1 MRAAANIS
9 TIRTPIKSFDVDRI
23 RQDFPI
29 LKQRIHGKPLVYLD
43 NAATSQKPQH
53 VIDAITHFYCN
64 DNANIHRGVHLLS
77 QRATDAYETARIRIQ
92 KFINARHAHETV
104 FVRSTTEAI
113 NLVARCLGSRIVG
126 PGDEI
131 VLSAME
137 HHSNIV
143 PWQMLCEEKGAK
155 LRIIPITDEGELI
168 WDEFE
173 KSLGPRTRLVTI
185 VHMSNVLGTINPVAE
200 MVQAAH
206 SRGIPVFVD
215 GAQGIAHARVDVQQ
229 LDCDFY
235 AFSGHKLYGPTGIGV
250 LYGKTGLLD
259 SMPPYQG
266 GGDMISTVTFEKT
279 KYNIL
284 PYKFEAGT
292 PDIAGAVGLGAA
304 VEYLETI
311 GFDSAIAYEADVLTY
326 AAEALA
332 SVPGVRLV
340 GTAKNKASVQSFV
353 MKGIHPHDI
362 GTIVDEFG
370 VAIRTGH
377 HCAQPLMDRY
387 RLPATARASLGIYNT
402 KQEIDILVEAL
413 SKVSEVFG

>member
-1 MRAAANIS
+1 MRAAANVS
-9 TIRTPIKSFDVDRI
+9 TTRSPATSFDVERI

-29 LKQRIHGKPLVYLD
+29 LRQQVHGRPLVYLD

-77 QRATDAYETARIRIQ
+77 QRATDAYETARVRIQ

-155 LRIIPITDEGELI
+155 LRIIPITEEGELI
-168 WDEFE
+168 WEEYE

-200 MVQAAH
+200 MIQAAH

-250 LYGKTGLLD
+250 LYGKTSLLD

-279 KYNIL
+279 KYNVL

-311 GFDSAIAYEADVLTY
+311 GFDSAIAYEAEVLTY
-326 AAEALA
+326 AARALA
-332 SVPGVRLV
+332 AVPGVRLV
-340 GTAKNKASVQSFV
+340 GTARNKASVQSFV

-413 SKVSEVFG
+413 SRVSEVFR

>member
-1 MRAAANIS
+1 MRAAANVS
-9 TIRTPIKSFDVDRI
+9 APRSPDTSFDVERI

-29 LKQRIHGKPLVYLD
+29 LKQQIRGRPLVYLD

-53 VIDAITHFYCN
+53 VIDAITYFYCN

-77 QRATDAYETARIRIQ
+77 QRATEAYETARARIQ
-92 KFINARHAHETV
+92 TFINARHAHETV

-113 NLVARCLGSRIVG
+113 NLVARCLGNRIVG

-143 PWQMLCEEKGAK
+143 PWQMLCEEKGAQ
-155 LRIIPITDEGELI
+155 LRIIPITDEGELV
-168 WDEFE
+168 WDEYE
-173 KSLGPRTRLVTI
+173 KCLGPRTRLVTI
-185 VHMSNVLGTINPVAE
+185 VHMSNVLGTINPVRE
-200 MVQAAH
+200 MIQAAH
-206 SRGIPVFVD
+206 GRGIPVFVD
-215 GAQGIAHARVDVQQ
+215 GAQGIAHARVDVQH

-235 AFSGHKLYGPTGIGV
+235 AFSGHKLYGPTGIGI
-250 LYGKTGLLD
+250 LYGKTDLLD

-311 GFDSAIAYEADVLTY
+311 GFDNAIAHEADVLRY
-326 AAEALA
+326 AAESLA
-332 SVPGVRLV
+332 QVPGVRLV
-340 GTAKNKASVQSFV
+340 GTARNKASVQSFV

-362 GTIVDEFG
+362 GTIVDQFG

-387 RLPATARASLGIYNT
+387 RVPATARASLGIYNT
-402 KQEIDILVEAL
+402 RQEIDILVEAL
-413 SKVSEVFG
+413 GKVSEVFG

>member
-235 AFSGHKLYGPTGIGV
+235 AFSGHKLYGPTGICV

-279 KYNIL
+279 KDNIL

-311 GFDSAIAYEADVLTY
+311 GFDSAIAYEAGVLTY